1 MAGIDNAM
9 SFTGMKMSFTDL
21 FLFTLSFYLSLS
33 MVQKIQRATASS
45 KELLFQI
52 SLHAVV
58 FFFYAFDSDTPHQF
72 EFRIESY
79 RVAFFL
85 NYMVANA
92 IIGYFLLP
100 YFLYKKKYAHFFGF
114 VLLLIASVIFI
125 EEAFLERI
133 YFPDSRGA
141 NFPGIFFSLGQILPI
156 IAIFT
161 GFKFA
166 WDALTKQK
174 QVEALEK
181 MVLESELQFL
191 KSQINPHFL
200 FNNLNNLY
208 SYAIENSPK
217 TPAIILELSSVLRY
231 MLYECREKL
240 VPLSKEIEQLENFT
254 RLYELQIE
262 ERGVVNFNTS
272 NIYGDHLIAPLILI
286 VFIENAFKHS
296 QSGQTSG
303 IAIDITFQLSDDGK
317 LDFYCKNNFGPVA
330 NAQNT
335 AKGIG
340 LENVKKRLQLIYPEA
355 HHLEIRQN
363 HFYEV
368 ILSVQLNK
376 SDEYDT
382 GGGKFT
388 EG

>member
-1 MAGIDNAM
+1 
-9 SFTGMKMSFTDL
+9 MSFTDF
-21 FLFTLSFYLSLS
+21 FLFTLTFCLSLI
-33 MVQKIQRATASS
+33 MVQKIHKATGSTR
-45 KELLFQI
+45 ELLFQLG
-52 SLHAVV
+52 LHAVV
-58 FFFYAFDSDTPHQF
+58 FFFYAFDSDSPHQF
-72 EFRIESY
+72 DFRIESY

-85 NYMVANA
+85 NYMFANA

-100 YFLYKKKYAHFFGF
+100 MFLYKKKYVYFFGF
-114 VLLLIASVIFI
+114 VLLLIAVVIFI
-125 EEAFLERI
+125 EEAFLENI

-208 SYAIENSPK
+208 SYAVEKSPK

-231 MLYECREKL
+231 MLYECREKYVL
-240 VPLSKEIEQLENFT
+240 LSKEIEQLENFT

-262 ERGVVNFNTS
+262 ERGVVNFSTS
-272 NIYGDHLIAPLILI
+272 NIHGDFLVAPLILI

-296 QSGQTSG
+296 QAGQASG
-303 IAIDITFQLSDDGK
+303 IAIDISIQLSGEGQ
-317 LDFYCKNNFGPVA
+317 LDFYCKNNFSPVT
-330 NAQNT
+330 NTQNT

-340 LENVKKRLQLIYPEA
+340 LENVKKRLQLIYPDA

-363 HFYEV
+363 QFFEV
-368 ILSVQLNK
+368 KLTLNLKK
-376 SDEYDT
+376 SD
-382 GGGKFT
+382 
-388 EG
+388 

>member
-1 MAGIDNAM
+1 
-9 SFTGMKMSFTDL
+9 MKMSFTDF
-21 FLFTLSFYLSLS
+21 FLFTLTFYLSLI
-33 MVQKIQRATASS
+33 MVQKIHKATGSTM
-45 KELLFQI
+45 ELLFQLG
-52 SLHAVV
+52 LHAVV
-58 FFFYAFDSDTPHQF
+58 FFFYAFDSDSPQQF
-72 EFRIESY
+72 DFRIESY

-85 NYMVANA
+85 NYMFANA

-100 YFLYKKKYAHFFGF
+100 KFLYKKKYAHFFGF
-114 VLLLIASVIFI
+114 VLLLIAAVIFI
-125 EEAFLERI
+125 EEAFLENI

-208 SYAIENSPK
+208 SYAVENSPK

-231 MLYECREKL
+231 MLYECREKY

-262 ERGVVNFNTS
+262 ERGVVNFSTT
-272 NIYGDHLIAPLILI
+272 NIHGDHLIAPHILI

-296 QSGQTSG
+296 QAGQASG
-303 IAIDITFQLSDDGK
+303 IAIDIAIQLSGEGQ
-317 LDFYCKNNFGPVA
+317 LDFYCKNNFGPVT
-330 NAQNT
+330 NTQNS

-340 LENVKKRLQLIYPEA
+340 LENVKKRLQLIYPDA
-355 HHLEIRQN
+355 HHLEITQN
-363 HFYEV
+363 QFFEV
-368 ILSVQLNK
+368 KLTLHLK
-376 SDEYDT
+376 MSDGSENRSGEY
-382 GGGKFT
+382 
-388 EG
+388 